1 MFRLLML
8 NVILTLTITPAFA
21 QVPGALPMPAQNLPN
36 ADSNLAFE
44 PVGPGDLVYLSV
56 AGSAEMTKS
65 FRVSPRG
72 TLSIPLL
79 ANSIQVAG
87 LMPAELE
94 KTIAGRLVDEHI
106 LVSPVVSVMVL
117 EYRSRPVNIA
127 GAVKHPITLQA
138 LGELKLLDA
147 IARADGL
154 SSTAGPEILVS
165 YGSHDLQVKHVPVKE
180 LFSGADPSLNFQL
193 HGGEEIR
200 VPEAE
205 KFYVAGNVKSPGTY
219 PLDEIQGS
227 SVLKALALSQGL
239 LPFARKEAYVYRV
252 VRGTR
257 DRQEIQVPLGRILQR
272 KSPDFPLLANDIF
285 YIPDNSA
292 KRLSANVLEK
302 ISGVAGAT
310 VSGIIIWH

>member
-1 MFRLLML
+1 MFS
-8 NVILTLTITPAFA
+8 VILSLTLTLALGQTAGAPPIPADTLLNA
-21 QVPGALPMPAQNLPN
+21 GA
-36 ADSNLAFE
+36 NLAFE
-44 PVGPGDLVYLSV
+44 AVGPGDLIYLSV
-56 AGSAEMTKS
+56 PGSAEMTKS
-65 FRVSPRG
+65 FRVSAQG

-79 ANSIQVAG
+79 ADPVQVTG
-87 LMPAELE
+87 LMPAEIE
-94 KTIAGRLVDEHI
+94 KTIARRLVDDHI
-106 LVSPVVSVMVL
+106 LVSPIVSVMVL

-154 SSTAGPEILVS
+154 TSTAGPEILVS
-165 YGSHDLQVKHVPVKE
+165 YAGAHDSQVKHVPVKE
-180 LFSGADPSLNFQL
+180 LFSGADPGLNFQL
-193 HGGEEIR
+193 RGGEEIR
-200 VPEAE
+200 IPEAE
-205 KFYVAGNVKSPGTY
+205 KFYIVGNVKSPGTY
-219 PLDEIQGS
+219 PLDDIQGS

-239 LPFARKEAYVYRV
+239 LPFARKEAYVYRPV
-252 VRGTR
+252 SGTR

-310 VSGIIIWH
+310 VSGMIIWH